1 MDPLLQEAAWIFRQM
16 WTHMSVKRI
25 VGKDNKEVDVASWLT
40 HLPVSYFTLHF
51 NTFFPQKNPIDYYYP
66 QGEDITGAV
75 QHIC

>member
-1 MDPLLQEAAWIFRQM
+1 
-16 WTHMSVKRI
+16 MSVKRI
-25 VGKDNKEVDVASWLT
+25 VGKDNKEVDVSSWLT

-75 QHIC
+75 QHNQMVPLEHISTKVDNTET